1 MQDKLAKMDK
11 YKVWEIVDRQPGMR
25 IVKARW
31 VYTRKID
38 GNTGLPS
45 SYKARWVAKRYS
57 QIEGVDFNELFPAVC
72 HDPKVAMSSDV
83 YIRMTDGWSAS
94 NKLGDASATLLPYP
108 YQSFHEHV
116 SSIPSILDGE

>member
-11 YKVWEIVDRQPGMR
+11 YKVWEVVDQQPGMR

-45 SYKARWVAKRYS
+45 SYLQGSVGS
-57 QIEGVDFNELFPAVC
+57 QRLQC
-72 HDPKVAMSSDV
+72 HDARFDETTP
-83 YIRMTDGWSAS
+83 
-94 NKLGDASATLLPYP
+94 LL
-108 YQSFHEHV
+108 F
-116 SSIPSILDGE
+116 